1 MFERILYSID
11 FSRIAKKAVPYI
23 ENLKGAGTKEVIMLY
38 VRDQRGID
46 SQHVT
51 SPMDVLFIQ
60 KEWEESALD
69 EMSHLQ
75 DQLEEMGFNVK
86 VLITKGIPYKEI
98 LRVSEEE
105 KVSVIIM
112 GSQGKSD
119 IIEMLLGSVTEK
131 VIKESRKSVLVVR
144 R

>member
-1 MFERILYSID
+1 
-11 FSRIAKKAVPYI
+11 
-23 ENLKGAGTKEVIMLY
+23 
-38 VRDQRGID
+38 
-46 SQHVT
+46 
-51 SPMDVLFIQ
+51 MDVLFIQ